1 MEATHVSVEH
11 SAKWPPHWRA
21 GGGVGVGQH
30 TGAKT
35 IAAHDLS
42 SIPNVGEQANHKRG
56 GVCCSAGASLG
67 IPQGPSASWI
77 GIDHMGDLPLI
88 QQDHR
93 LGQDNLMMVRN
104 VIVGISKSAF

>member
-1 MEATHVSVEH
+1 MWV
-11 SAKWPPHWRA
+11 
-21 GGGVGVGQH
+21 GGQTTKEVVC
-30 TGAKT
+30 
-35 IAAHDLS
+35 AAAL
-42 SIPNVGEQANHKRG
+42 
-56 GVCCSAGASLG
+56 GASLG
-67 IPQGPSASWI
+67 IPQGPSAPWV